1 MIMQTIARKLVT
13 AFTLLASASA
23 TLSAQEVTAAEEK
36 EIAAYRLTTENWT
49 KLHRAMRAVID
60 AAKRDPK
67 IREQLM
73 KDDEDSETLDDM
85 TISQLAKKA
94 SEIKPFADAL
104 RQAGMTTREYAIW
117 TMAYLEAAMVVS
129 MKQTGMTRDIPKDA
143 NLANAKFVEDHM
155 ADILA
160 IQKEF
165 ERLTKKD
172 P

>member
-1 MIMQTIARKLVT
+1 MQTIARKLVT
-13 AFTLLASASA
+13 ALTFLTSAGV
-23 TLSAQEVTAAEEK
+23 TLSAQEMTAAEEK
-36 EIAAYRLTTENWT
+36 EVAAYRLTTENWT
-49 KLHRAMRAVID
+49 KLQRAMRAVID

-67 IREQLM
+67 VRELLN
-73 KDDEDSETLDDM
+73 KDDDSEDMDDM
-85 TISQLAKKA
+85 SISQMAKKT

-104 RQAGMTTREYAIW
+104 RQAGMTPREYAIW

-129 MKQTGMTRDIPKDA
+129 LKQSGMTKEIPKDA

-155 ADILA
+155 ADLQA

-165 ERLTKKD
+165 EQIKKRD